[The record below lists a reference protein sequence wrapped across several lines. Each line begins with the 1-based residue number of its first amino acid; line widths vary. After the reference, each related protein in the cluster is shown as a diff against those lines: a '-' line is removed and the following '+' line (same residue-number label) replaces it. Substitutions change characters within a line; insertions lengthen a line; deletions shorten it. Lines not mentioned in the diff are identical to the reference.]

1 MSRQAIEAA
10 RSELRLTLEKLIEEA
25 KEIVD
30 WYWIEWRL
38 TNSKLREREKQ
49 TNAPE
54 GYLRGNIAPRITER
68 TGKTY
73 IEWLVYGPGRYGARQ
88 KSWGERIAP
97 RKGPVYHLSQ
107 FQKKAQPWEL
117 VLIEQAE
124 SKLRSLRYAIENIHG
139 SQAYLSRLLSKM
151 NDASDTDESEQL
163 DNEVNNG

>member
-1 MSRQAIEAA
+1 MSRQAIEGA

-25 KEIVD
+25 KEVVD
-30 WYWIEWRL
+30 GYWIEWRL
-38 TNSKLREREKQ
+38 TNSQLREREKQ

-73 IEWLVYGPGRYGARQ
+73 IEWLVYGPGRYGGRQ

-97 RKGPVYHLSQ
+97 RKGPVYHMSQ

-117 VLIEQAE
+117 ELIEQAE
-124 SKLRSLRYAIENIHG
+124 MKLRPLRYAIENVHG

-151 NDASDTDESEQL
+151 KDAGETDEAEEIEV
-163 DNEVNNG
+163 EVNNG